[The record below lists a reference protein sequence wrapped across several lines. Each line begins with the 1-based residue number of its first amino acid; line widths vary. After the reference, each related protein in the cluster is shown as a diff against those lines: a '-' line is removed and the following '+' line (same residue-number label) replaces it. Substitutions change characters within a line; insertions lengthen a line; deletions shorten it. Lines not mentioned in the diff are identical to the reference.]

1 MDRLLLD
8 IIDGKRK
15 QEGAMSVWHHSMSHI
30 QPGPLYAD
38 DPNVDRFLR
47 EPGHIEYA
55 SKLGLGVYDIH
66 KIKVKRIEI

>member
-1 MDRLLLD
+1 
-8 IIDGKRK
+8 
-15 QEGAMSVWHHSMSHI
+15 MSVWHHSMAHV

-38 DPNVDRFLR
+38 DPNIDRFLR